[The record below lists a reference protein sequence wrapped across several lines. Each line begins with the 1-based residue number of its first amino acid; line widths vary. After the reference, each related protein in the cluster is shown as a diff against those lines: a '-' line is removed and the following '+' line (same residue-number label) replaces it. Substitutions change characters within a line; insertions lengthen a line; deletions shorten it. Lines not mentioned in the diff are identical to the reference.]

1 MRIGIHTQRGFGRSF
16 TPTAHQFPAAHT
28 TSLGFFQGL
37 SQLTMSSGEETAD
50 ESEEDV
56 FRGRYLYPE
65 CRYDNFTE
73 LYDIYR
79 YEERLIHT
87 SLRLPDRTEI
97 AFVLSQRRLPYEIAC
112 SIADRVYEP
121 YAVPLTPSLREL
133 RLQRL
138 DAWYADE
145 RTK

>member
-1 MRIGIHTQRGFGRSF
+1 
-16 TPTAHQFPAAHT
+16 
-28 TSLGFFQGL
+28 
-37 SQLTMSSGEETAD
+37 MSSGEETAD